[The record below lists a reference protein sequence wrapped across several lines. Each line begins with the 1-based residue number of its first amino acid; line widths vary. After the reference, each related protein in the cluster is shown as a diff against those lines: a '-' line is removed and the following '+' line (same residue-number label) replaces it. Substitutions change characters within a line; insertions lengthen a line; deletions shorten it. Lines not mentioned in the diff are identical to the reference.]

1 LNKVGKSKNKRYD
14 RGMKYIHLIFL
25 SAFIFVCITQSASA
39 YEVKVQPDISIDKNF
54 TSTENLYLASLRT
67 AFDSTYD
74 KDVVSAS
81 YDQTISGTIF
91 GDVTLLGKNIVLKGE
106 SFGDVRIIADT
117 VTISGVVN
125 KDLIII
131 ARKVLIAPD
140 AIVNGDTLILAQ
152 KVDAQG
158 QFLGQSQITASQV
171 SISGS
176 IVGMTTIT
184 GSKISFISGAK
195 ILSDLSYFS
204 PQRALIEPGVEIQ
217 KQLNFNQIQ
226 SIEQNDIVKKIFFA
240 FVSFWAI
247 IKLTA
252 TLFVIFILT
261 QLSRVFLQRIT
272 DIVRVKKAT
281 LLLTGIISSFAIP
294 LLILIL
300 FGSVVLIPVSIIVA
314 AVFVIMIILLPA
326 MSAIIT
332 ASLYQIYVQKQNK
345 GSVDFKIS
353 ALALVFLTFVGFVPY
368 VGSFVVY
375 LMYILSFGAMTYYLY
390 EQVRRK
396 RINL

>member
-1 LNKVGKSKNKRYD
+1 
-14 RGMKYIHLIFL
+14 
-25 SAFIFVCITQSASA
+25 VCITQNAFA
-39 YEVKVQPDISIDKNF
+39 YEVKVQPDISIDQNF
-54 TSTENLYLASLRT
+54 TSSVNLYLASLRT
-67 AFDSTYD
+67 IFDSTYTN
-74 KDVVSAS
+74 DVVSVS
-81 YDQTISGTIF
+81 YDQTIGGTLF
-91 GDVTLLGKNIVLKGE
+91 GDVTLIGKNIILKGE

-131 ARKVLIAPD
+131 ARKTLISPE
-140 AIVNGDTLILAQ
+140 AIVNGDTLVLAQ
-152 KVDAQG
+152 TVDAKG
-158 QFLGQSQITASQV
+158 QFLGQSQITASQIN
-171 SISGS
+171 ISGS
-176 IVGMTTIT
+176 VVGITTLT
-184 GSKISFISGAK
+184 GSKISFMSGSK

-204 PQRALIEPGVEIQ
+204 PQRAIVESGVEFQ
-217 KQLNFNQIQ
+217 KELNFNQIQ
-226 SIEQNDIVKKIFFA
+226 SIGQNDIVKKIFFA

-261 QLSRVFLQRIT
+261 QLFRVFLQRII

-281 LLLTGIISSFAIP
+281 LLVTGIVSSFTIP

-326 MSAIIT
+326 MSAVIT
-332 ASLYQIYVQKQNK
+332 ASLYQIYVQKQSK
-345 GSVDFKIS
+345 VTVDFKIS
-353 ALALVFLTFVGFVPY
+353 ALALVFLTFLGFVPY
-368 VGSFVVY
+368 VGSISIYV
-375 LMYILSFGAMTYYLY
+375 MYIISFGAMTYYLY

-396 RINL
+396 KINLQ

>member
-1 LNKVGKSKNKRYD
+1 
-14 RGMKYIHLIFL
+14 MKYTYFMFL
-25 SAFIFVCITQSASA
+25 SMFAFLCATQNAFA
-39 YEVKVQPDISIDKNF
+39 YDVKVQPDISIDKNF
-54 TSTENLYLASLRT
+54 ISTGNLYLASLRT
-67 AFDSTYD
+67 SFDSTYD
-74 KDVVSAS
+74 NDVVSAS

-131 ARKVLIAPD
+131 ARKVLVAPD

-171 SISGS
+171 VMSGS
-176 IVGMTTIT
+176 IIGMTTIT
-184 GSKISFISGAK
+184 GSKISFTSGAK

-204 PQRALIEPGVEIQ
+204 PQRAVVEPGVEVQ

-240 FVSFWAI
+240 FISFWAI

-261 QLSRVFLQRIT
+261 QLSRVFLQRIV
-272 DIVRVKKAT
+272 DIVRVKKAS
-281 LLLTGIISSFAIP
+281 LFVTGIISSFTIP
-294 LLILIL
+294 LFILIL

-314 AVFVIMIILLPA
+314 AVFVVMIILLPA
-326 MSAIIT
+326 MNAIIV
-332 ASLYQIYVQKQNK
+332 ASLYQTYVQKQTK
-345 GSVDFKIS
+345 IIVDFKIS
-353 ALALVFLTFVGFVPY
+353 ALALVALTFIGFVPY
-368 VGSFVVY
+368 IGSTVTY
-375 LMYILSFGAMTYYLY
+375 LLYIVSLGAMTYYLY

-396 RINL
+396 RINLQ